1 MKHQL
6 RTYVLCLCA
15 ILSAGFATAQ
25 NSNLTR
31 LGTQNEARGW
41 QAVGRLDIGN
51 RGFCSGTL
59 ISPDLVLTA
68 AHCVYDRETGV
79 AYSAKDFVFRAGL
92 RDGKA
97 AAERRIS
104 GIAAHQGF
112 EPTAPL
118 SARNVSF
125 DVALLRLSSPIP
137 FSEMDPF
144 ALHTDVVKRGPVSV
158 VSYGRGRADAQSR
171 QRECQLI
178 DRQDALLVFDCDV
191 TFGSSGAPVFSH
203 LNGRG
208 RVMSVISGLTE
219 YQGKKVALGM
229 YLPPLI
235 AELKTKLRST
245 TYAPSIAPAP
255 KVRRLGVG
263 ATRNTTGAKFIKLNG
278 S

>member
-1 MKHQL
+1 MKHL
-6 RTYVLCLCA
+6 VVAYVLCLCA
-15 ILSAGFATAQ
+15 GFAQAEST
-25 NSNLTR
+25 NLKR
-31 LGTQNEARGW
+31 LETQNEARGW

-59 ISPDLVLTA
+59 IAPDLVLTA
-68 AHCVYDRETGV
+68 AHCVYDRTTGD
-79 AYSAKDFVFRAGL
+79 AYAPKDFVFRAGL

-97 AAERRIS
+97 AAERKIS
-104 GIAAHQGF
+104 AIAAHDGYKPA
-112 EPTAPL
+112 EAL
-118 SARNVSF
+118 SAKNVSH
-125 DVALLRLSSPIP
+125 DVALLRLSRPIP

-144 ALHTDVVKRGPVSV
+144 ALHTDVVKNGPVSV

-171 QRECQLI
+171 QRECQMTGRQSDVLI
-178 DRQDALLVFDCDV
+178 FDCDV

-208 RVMSVISGLTE
+208 RVVAVISGMA
-219 YQGKKVALGM
+219 QIRGKKVALGM

-235 AELKTKLRST
+235 AQLKTKLRST
-245 TYAPSIAPAP
+245 AYTSGNAPTP

-263 ATRNTTGAKFIKLNG
+263 KTRNDTGAKFIKLGG